1 MKRPCMR
8 ELVCAR
14 KKQGVMRCV
23 GVSKARSPTAD
34 INSSAS
40 LSFKPA
46 QLMGGRAPL
55 LPKWRRPASD
65 TCSRYL
71 CVVRLWYICRKLLL
85 VCNSILN
92 SLKLLG
98 DFYLLW
104 WPWIIGVID
113 KRWSL
118 AIYRHY
124 IMIMISE
131 YSLYASRF
139 RMYHEIILLV
149 VLKASW
155 TIWLFYLFE
164 YLSAPAAFVILSTLL
179 MIIDLKSLS
188 VKAAVTLLSL
198 CMFTNRQD
206 HLFMSFSV
214 LVG

>member
-55 LPKWRRPASD
+55 LPKRRRPASD

-71 CVVRLWYICRKLLL
+71 CVVRLWYICRKRLL

-98 DFYLLW
+98 DFYCDDLELLELL
-104 WPWIIGVID
+104 INGGAKQHID
-113 KRWSL
+113 TISWSWFQNIL
-118 AIYRHY
+118 C
-124 IMIMISE
+124 M
-131 YSLYASRF
+131 LRF
-139 RMYHEIILLV
+139 RMYYEISLLV

-155 TIWLFYLFE
+155 TIRLFYLFE

-179 MIIDLKSLS
+179 MIIYLKSLS

-206 HLFMSFSV
+206 HLFMSFSG
-214 LVG
+214 LIG